1 MLKKATVNIGERQ
14 KRRRREISV
23 MDCAEDRE
31 AIIAAVHE
39 VLSEDFQRRLQ
50 TLEIP
55 HTDGKIA
62 VRMKDIL
69 RDISLEGLFQK
80 HFVDIMQGG
89 IG

>member
-39 VLSEDFQRRLQ
+39 VLSEDFKIVIYGMRDFFVKKL
-50 TLEIP
+50 LNIP
-55 HTDGKIA
+55 
-62 VRMKDIL
+62 
-69 RDISLEGLFQK
+69 FY
-80 HFVDIMQGG
+80 
-89 IG
+89 